1 MTVGIICISMD
12 LYLKSF
18 LYRKMPSPLS
28 EKSNSQLQLFLS
40 ITCLLYIFSAVI
52 SRYVNASNVYA
63 VPFTVAFWQ
72 ERGSTTQSEYKIFK
86 QAFLSKNGWD
96 SWLIFCLRNCLY
108 NLNQTFQVLHSSSM
122 INKRQLRPFTTLKS
136 LQWVVENLEPFI
148 STNRVCNETASVR

>member
-12 LYLKSF
+12 LYWKSF

-86 QAFLSKNGWD
+86 QVFPSKNGWD
-96 SWLIFCLRNCLY
+96 SWLFFCLQNCLY
-108 NLNQTFQVLHSSSM
+108 NQNQTFQVLHSSSM
-122 INKRQLRPFTTLKS
+122 INKGQLRPFTTLKS